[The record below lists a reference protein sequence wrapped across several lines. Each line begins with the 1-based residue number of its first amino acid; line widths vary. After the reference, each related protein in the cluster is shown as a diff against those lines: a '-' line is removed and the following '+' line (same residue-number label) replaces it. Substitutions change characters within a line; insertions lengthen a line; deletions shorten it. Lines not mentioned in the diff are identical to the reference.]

1 MIGEMQMIR
10 VLVVDDMQPICRRYK
25 KLINQEEDMEVVGL
39 AFSGA
44 EALEMVRNL
53 EPNVVLMDIEM
64 ETKTSG
70 LDASRDILQMY
81 PEMKIIILTV
91 YEEDEFVFQAFQL
104 GVTDYLIKN
113 SGKEEIISCIKDAY
127 AGNSPIRPVIAEKI
141 RREFQRVKT
150 SEQSFLYCLHII
162 AEMTQTE
169 IDILS
174 LLSQGYTRTE
184 ICKIRCVELST
195 VKTQIKSILKK
206 FNKNTTAEVIQQMN
220 ELQIFD
226 YIRNISKNMPLDK
239 K

>member
-1 MIGEMQMIR
+1 MQMIR
-10 VLVVDDMQPICRRYK
+10 VLVVDDMQPICRRYE

-44 EALEMVRNL
+44 EALEMVRTL

-64 ETKTSG
+64 EAKTSG
-70 LDASRDILQMY
+70 LDASRDILQIY

-127 AGNSPIRPVIAEKI
+127 TGNSPIRPVIAEKI

-184 ICKIRCVELST
+184 ICKIRCVELPT

>member
-1 MIGEMQMIR
+1 MQMIR
-10 VLVVDDMQPICRRYK
+10 VLVVDDMQPICRRYE
-25 KLINQEEDMEVVGL
+25 KLINQKEDMEVVGL

-127 AGNSPIRPVIAEKI
+127 AGNLANPACH
-141 RREFQRVKT
+141 RRRSKRISAGKDQRTEF
-150 SEQSFLYCLHII
+150 
-162 AEMTQTE
+162 
-169 IDILS
+169 S
-174 LLSQGYTRTE
+174 LLSAHYSRDDSDGNRYFE
-184 ICKIRCVELST
+184 SF
-195 VKTQIKSILKK
+195 KSGLHE
-206 FNKNTTAEVIQQMN
+206 NGN
-220 ELQIFD
+220 L
-226 YIRNISKNMPLDK
+226 
-239 K
+239 

>member
-1 MIGEMQMIR
+1 MQMIR
-10 VLVVDDMQPICRRYK
+10 VLVVDDMQPICRRYE

-113 SGKEEIISCIKDAY
+113 SGKEEIISLHQGRLRRKLANPACYCREDPKRISAGKDQ
-127 AGNSPIRPVIAEKI
+127 RT
-141 RREFQRVKT
+141 EF
-150 SEQSFLYCLHII
+150 
-162 AEMTQTE
+162 
-169 IDILS
+169 S
-174 LLSQGYTRTE
+174 LLSAHYSRDDSDGNRYSE
-184 ICKIRCVELST
+184 PF
-195 VKTQIKSILKK
+195 KSGLHE
-206 FNKNTTAEVIQQMN
+206 NGN
-220 ELQIFD
+220 L
-226 YIRNISKNMPLDK
+226 
-239 K
+239 